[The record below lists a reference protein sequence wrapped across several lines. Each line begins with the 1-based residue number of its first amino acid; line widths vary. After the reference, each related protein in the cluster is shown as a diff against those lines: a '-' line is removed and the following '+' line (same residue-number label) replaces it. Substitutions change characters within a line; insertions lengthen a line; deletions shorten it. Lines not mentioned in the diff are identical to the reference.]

1 MPHLIAVSPALRRYW
16 LEIAARHADAVALVL
31 VKQSGGEL
39 SVQAAA
45 RSLTSVFSVI
55 IDEIGQATK
64 NDGDLRTVI
73 ESFVCRSTMWRFII
87 WTWDWLALIDDR

>member
-39 SVQAAA
+39 SVQAARIIA

-55 IDEIGQATK
+55 IDEIGQAMK
-64 NDGDLRTVI
+64 NDGDLRAVI
-73 ESFVCRSTMWRFII
+73 ESLRMQIDVALHHL
-87 WTWDWLALIDDR
+87 DVGLARLD